1 MAQET
6 LEWSTVVRKVNDLI
20 PQSVNP
26 RTISDKQMTDLKKS
40 LKKYNLVEIPAI
52 DQDGTILAGHQRI
65 KALQLLGRGDELID
79 VRIPNRKLT
88 DEEARKYL
96 LSSNALGGDW
106 DYELLKAFDLD
117 LLLDVGFNEIELS
130 KFWDEDTSS
139 TDDSFNPEKE
149 LKEIKTTDIKRGDL
163 LILGKHKL
171 LCGDATDPLAV
182 KAVFGDERTSMIYS
196 DPIYNIGL
204 DYNRGVG
211 NKANYGGTVDDHKS
225 AEEYKRFIRKSLEVA
240 LSVSTQDTH
249 AFYWCDE
256 AWVWLF
262 QTLYNELGIKNR
274 RLNIWL
280 KNSASPTPTVAF
292 NKAIEFC
299 VYGTLGSPYLAPHTT
314 DCTEVMN
321 ADVRVGNELLE
332 TINNVWAEKRMKTS
346 EYEHPTSKPPS
357 LHEKA
362 IKRCTKPNDII
373 LDSFSGSASTM
384 ICAESLKRRVYSF
397 DIEPVFCELARR
409 RYEKFTGEKVEIIRN
424 FYEKA

>member
-1 MAQET
+1 MQKLSWHTET
-6 LEWSTVVRKVNDLI
+6 RVINDLV
-20 PQSVNP
+20 PYELNP
-26 RTISDKQMTDLKKS
+26 RTLSDIQLRNLKKS
-40 LKKYNLVEIPAI
+40 LEKFNLVEIPAI
-52 DQDGTILAGHQRI
+52 DTDGKIIAGHQRLRVMQI
-65 KALQLLGRGDELID
+65 LDRGNEEID
-79 VRIPNRKLT
+79 VRVPNRKLS
-88 DEEARKYL
+88 EKEYKEYL
-96 LSSNALGGDW
+96 ITSNKVTGDW
-106 DYELLKAFDLD
+106 DYELLKSFDLE
-117 LLLDVGFNEIELS
+117 LLLDVGFDEIELS
-130 KFWDEDTSS
+130 KFWD
-139 TDDSFNPEKE
+139 TDVMSIDDNFDPEKE
-149 LKEIKTTDIKRGDL
+149 LKKIKTTDIKYGDL

-182 KAVFGDERTSMIYS
+182 QAVFGDERTSMIYS

-204 DYNRGVG
+204 DYNKGVG

-225 AEEYKRFIRKSLEVA
+225 ADEYKTFIRKSLEVA

-299 VYGTLGSPYLAPHTT
+299 VYGTLGSPYLAPHST

-321 ADVRVGNELLE
+321 ADVRVGNELV
-332 TINNVWAEKRMKTS
+332 NVWAEKRMKTS

-384 ICAESLKRRVYSF
+384 ICAESLTRRVYSF
-397 DIEPVFCELARR
+397 DIEPIFCELARR
-409 RYEKFTGEKVEIIRN
+409 RYEKFTGNKVEIIRN